1 MEFAIQL
8 KSAQDVQDFVCLA
21 STRPFPVQVTNHQ
34 HSVNATNFMEM
45 FALDVSS
52 ILFVSVPK
60 RNSTGSRWIQAG
72 FWPGNEYGSCSTV
85 PEISGAGF

>member
-1 MEFAIQL
+1 MNVVLYSSEVEVMEFAIQL

-52 ILFVSVPK
+52 ILFVSMQCSEEEFHEFMVD
-60 RNSTGSRWIQAG
+60 AG
-72 FWPGNEYGSCSTV
+72 RFLAW
-85 PEISGAGF
+85 